1 MLFSLFKFWESL
13 QETRNTKNIKR
24 LINWKIYYLLSILVY
39 FPIAFL
45 QLTLPLL
52 FIISKILYFR
62 LISVVSIN
70 GIAVSG
76 TFIVYDG
83 SAFHILKI
91 IVHVYVS
98 LWVSNSR
105 TVKITIH
112 LTWLEKC
119 FVVFNTSS
127 IFFIGKINAL
137 FLNKAETFT
146 FNSSAFLGKV
156 SKSFMIRFD
165 NLYRLCSIIIRTGRV
180 LKVRSKWRLIHF
192 IFNFFDN

>member
-1 MLFSLFKFWESL
+1 M
-13 QETRNTKNIKR
+13 
-24 LINWKIYYLLSILVY
+24 Y
-39 FPIAFL
+39 FPISFL

-52 FIISKILYFR
+52 FIISKILYFC
-62 LISVVSIN
+62 LVGVVSIN